1 MSAEPSIV
9 IEHCIADDVKVSKK
23 RSIDAISIETDTTKR
38 QKYNSANDT
47 KRADDN
53 DGESATPSSA
63 SAGASTSA
71 SAGASTGRT
80 KVGQRWATNDA
91 YELGRKNALPAD
103 KDIKMDEPPHK
114 YYMRGSSR
122 FMTSVTTIIGK
133 YHPPFERDAIADKL
147 AKTKK
152 YRAMGMDADAIKA
165 SWKRAADLGTMLH
178 AAIEQFYNGETPDLS
193 QLETRKEWDM
203 FLKFHEEVVVKRG
216 WEMYHPEH
224 IVFAPDLFLAGSID
238 GVFLLKNKN
247 GDLCL
252 VDWKRTKNIREEPKT
267 DWKTGDMKMC
277 FGPANTVPL
286 CKTGKY
292 SIQLNFYK
300 WIYETYY
307 GVKVSEMY
315 IVAFHPHTQTDYI
328 MIPVPPMPEVVE
340 GIVKERREEVK
351 MLLAREETHKQLES
365 FAKWAFVVADPEW
378 CGTEK
383 GVHVMQ
389 QHLQRLQGLEN
400 AYIDPSLGGKYAQMQ
415 LKDTV
420 QCAEMDW
427 RNEWNARVSDGEE
440 GEGEEEWDEDVC
452 QRELRKLKVNVLV
465 FFDDD
470 IDMHKDTTALFK
482 AAQTLGLLTVV
493 VSTRDVQYF
502 QSQE

>member
-193 QLETRKEWDM
+193 
-203 FLKFHEEVVVKRG
+203 HEGPAEKVDVEVAAVKRIALG
-216 WEMYHPEH
+216 AGLLEAPGGITERWLVHRNHVPSWDELIEKGLVVDTIEISSAWTEICQVYEDAVAALKKVPGNFIASAHSSHAYRSGINLYFTFVAQPEDATDMSE
-224 IVFAPDLFLAGSID
+224 VYMQSWNA
-238 GVFLLKNKN
+238 VLKATAKN
-247 GDLCL
+247 GGGIAHHHGIGRVRKDHLVHDLGDAGL
-252 VDWKRTKNIREEPKT
+252 SVLEKIKT
-267 DWKTGDMKMC
+267 SLDPQGIMN
-277 FGPANTVPL
+277 P
-286 CKTGKY
+286 
-292 SIQLNFYK
+292 
-300 WIYETYY
+300 
-307 GVKVSEMY
+307 GVL
-315 IVAFHPHTQTDYI
+315 
-328 MIPVPPMPEVVE
+328 IPD
-340 GIVKERREEVK
+340 
-351 MLLAREETHKQLES
+351 A
-365 FAKWAFVVADPEW
+365 
-378 CGTEK
+378 
-383 GVHVMQ
+383 
-389 QHLQRLQGLEN
+389 
-400 AYIDPSLGGKYAQMQ
+400 
-415 LKDTV
+415 
-420 QCAEMDW
+420 
-427 RNEWNARVSDGEE
+427 
-440 GEGEEEWDEDVC
+440 
-452 QRELRKLKVNVLV
+452 
-465 FFDDD
+465 
-470 IDMHKDTTALFK
+470 
-482 AAQTLGLLTVV
+482 
-493 VSTRDVQYF
+493 
-502 QSQE
+502 